1 MGTLSNWSLVCPNIK
16 RMVLVFWALNF
27 FLALQDI
34 LICLFH
40 HSSLELAMFYKK
52 ESEIN
57 FSKEFWLLIIG
68 KCCLEHRIQALC
80 IFIIPGAHCFWILS
94 VPELR
99 KVCILDIVNSSPI
112 QLVLPRFFF
121 FKAFLIEVIAVIS
134 SSYRVIIRMRM
145 LVVLLFLFCHAIW
158 LAGS

>member
-1 MGTLSNWSLVCPNIK
+1 
-16 RMVLVFWALNF
+16 
-27 FLALQDI
+27 
-34 LICLFH
+34 
-40 HSSLELAMFYKK
+40 MFYKK